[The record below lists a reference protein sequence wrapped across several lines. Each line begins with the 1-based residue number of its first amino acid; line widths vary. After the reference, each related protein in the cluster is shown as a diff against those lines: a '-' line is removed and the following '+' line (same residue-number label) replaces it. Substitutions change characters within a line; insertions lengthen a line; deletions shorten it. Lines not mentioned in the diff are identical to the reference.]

1 MAELA
6 DAPDLGSGGNPRAG
20 STPVIR
26 ILTELYC
33 RLHEVRFFYI
43 MIQVSNTFG
52 AIIITIWIS
61 RELLANGRAV
71 MKDLMKKFSLK

>member
-26 ILTELYC
+26 TIFYKKLSTVVDSFFCCINPYKIRGC
-33 RLHEVRFFYI
+33 KPSRLLSYV
-43 MIQVSNTFG
+43 VN
-52 AIIITIWIS
+52 IT
-61 RELLANGRAV
+61 
-71 MKDLMKKFSLK
+71 

>member
-26 ILTELYC
+26 IPTDSVLESVFLNVSIKK
-33 RLHEVRFFYI
+33 EV
-43 MIQVSNTFG
+43 
-52 AIIITIWIS
+52 
-61 RELLANGRAV
+61 
-71 MKDLMKKFSLK
+71 